1 MNSATPLLKGGSVP
15 FIKQISLLERFEQ
28 KYIPEPNSGCW
39 LWTAGVNRLG
49 YGTIG
54 TGSRSDGSMKK
65 SFAHRV
71 SYALYRREIP
81 DGLTIDHL
89 CRVRCCVNPDHL
101 DTVSQ
106 GVNNLRGRSAS
117 SLNSAKTHCPRGHE
131 FNEASVQS
139 FTGKTGQRLSHRI
152 CRECNRTYQ
161 RLWAAKKRNASNG
174 G

>member
-1 MNSATPLLKGGSVP
+1 MP

-39 LWTAGVNRLG
+39 LWTACVNRLG

-54 TGSRSDGSMKK
+54 VGSRSDGSLRTAVP
-65 SFAHRV
+65 AHRV
-71 SYALYRREIP
+71 GYELYRGSIP

-101 DTVSQ
+101 EAVSQ
-106 GVNNLRGRSAS
+106 GVNTLRGRSAS
-117 SLNSAKTHCPRGHE
+117 SLNAAKTHCPRGHE
-131 FNEASVQS
+131 FNESSVQF
-139 FTGKTGQRLSHRI
+139 FTGKTGQRLSHRV

-161 RLWAAKKRNASNG
+161 RLWAAKQRSASNAR
-174 G
+174 